1 MSLGA
6 QHDVEHPPFHPG
18 VVLGDRDVRHRLHH
32 LVEHLPPQ
40 LGVRHLAP
48 LEAHRDLRLVTF
60 LEKASHVLQLEVE
73 VVLLGLGPH
82 LDFLHENRRLL
93 LARFL
98 LAPGLRVLVLAEIHD
113 AADRR
118 IRLGR
123 HLDEVEVAGAG
134 GLQRFLDRHDA
145 ELLALGADDAYLAN
159 TDAFVDAD
167 VGPSLLT
174 DRRYSS
180 GNEGEGDRGARR
192 PAGHAGDR
200 GAPRLRRGATSDGG
214 MGAMSG
220 PPCKSIHERPT
231 VRVADR
237 DVISA
242 ARSAST
248 RSTGTAPRSSP
259 LRWRRLTVPLCR
271 SRSPTT
277 SMYGTLRTCASR
289 MR

>member
-192 PAGHAGDR
+192 RAGHA
-200 GAPRLRRGATSDGG
+200 
-214 MGAMSG
+214 
-220 PPCKSIHERPT
+220 HERPT

-289 MR
+289 